1 MASSK
6 EINENLLKKITKKIF
21 SFIGYKIIKINNFNE
36 RYEDFIAEASKEEL
50 NDIKYLNKIALSS
63 QSNLWSII
71 QSLKHIK
78 KKKIEGDIIE
88 CGVYKGGSLAL
99 LSKYSKKLL
108 LNCKII
114 GFDTFENGFSNS
126 KLTIDDVTIKGKRLN
141 FSNEKNIKNFYPS
154 METVKKNILNF
165 SKNYNN
171 EIVLIKGDVLETL
184 NVQKNIPEKI
194 SFLRLD
200 TDLYTTTK
208 KQLEVLYP
216 KLVKGGILH
225 IDDYGFL
232 PGVRKAVDEYFLNED
247 VWLHRVDLTCRLIIK
262 N

>member
-114 GFDTFENGFSNS
+114 GFD
-126 KLTIDDVTIKGKRLN
+126 L
-141 FSNEKNIKNFYPS
+141 
-154 METVKKNILNF
+154 
-165 SKNYNN
+165 
-171 EIVLIKGDVLETL
+171 
-184 NVQKNIPEKI
+184 
-194 SFLRLD
+194 
-200 TDLYTTTK
+200 
-208 KQLEVLYP
+208 
-216 KLVKGGILH
+216 
-225 IDDYGFL
+225 
-232 PGVRKAVDEYFLNED
+232 
-247 VWLHRVDLTCRLIIK
+247 
-262 N
+262 